1 MKKVVIL
8 GGKGIGMIASSII
21 DRIGDAYV
29 IGFLNDNVEIGT
41 KIGKYKQI
49 EIIGKTDDLWTY
61 LKDDDTYVFIAYVG
75 FKYEKK
81 MYQRILSLNIPT
93 EKFYNVI
100 DPSSVIPKDYCKVG
114 NGVLI
119 APYSQ
124 LSPDATISDNCM
136 LLANSFVGHDS
147 FLDHF
152 AHLATN
158 AVVGADVH
166 VGKMVHIGSNATI
179 RECVKIGDYSIIG
192 GGAVVTKDVP
202 ENAIV
207 VGNPARVLRIKEE

>member
-1 MKKVVIL
+1 MKKVVVL

-29 IGFLNDNVEIGT
+29 TGFLNDNLEIGT

-49 EIIGKTDDLWTY
+49 EVIGKTEDLNSI
-61 LKDDDTYVFIAYVG
+61 LEDKDTYVFIAYVG
-75 FKYEKK
+75 FKYERK
-81 MYQRILSLNIPT
+81 MYQKILSLNIPR

-100 DPSSVIPKDYCKVG
+100 DPTSVIPKDYCKIG

-179 RECVKIGDYSIIG
+179 RECVKIGDYSIVG

-202 ENAIV
+202 ENCIV
-207 VGNPARVLRIKEE
+207 VGNPARILKEKE

>member
-1 MKKVVIL
+1 M
-8 GGKGIGMIASSII
+8 
-21 DRIGDAYV
+21 
-29 IGFLNDNVEIGT
+29 
-41 KIGKYKQI
+41 
-49 EIIGKTDDLWTY
+49 IGKTEDLNSI
-61 LKDDDTYVFIAYVG
+61 LEDKDTYVFIAYVG
-75 FKYEKK
+75 FKYERK
-81 MYQRILSLNIPT
+81 MYQKILSLNIPR

-100 DPSSVIPKDYCKVG
+100 DPTSVIPKDYCKIG

-179 RECVKIGDYSIIG
+179 RECVKIGDYSIVG

-202 ENAIV
+202 ENCIV
-207 VGNPARVLRIKEE
+207 VGNPARILKEKE

>member
-29 IGFLNDNVEIGT
+29 TGFLNDNLEIGT

-49 EIIGKTDDLWTY
+49 EVIGKTEDLNSI
-61 LKDDDTYVFIAYVG
+61 LEDKDTYVFIAYVG
-75 FKYEKK
+75 FKYERK
-81 MYQRILSLNIPT
+81 MYQKILSLNIPR

-100 DPSSVIPKDYCKVG
+100 DPTSVIPKDYCKIG

-179 RECVKIGDYSIIG
+179 RECVKIGDYSIVG

-202 ENAIV
+202 ENCIV
-207 VGNPARVLRIKEE
+207 VGNPARILKEKE

>member
-29 IGFLNDNVEIGT
+29 IGFLNDNIDKGT
-41 KIGKYKQI
+41 LIGKYKKI
-49 EIIGKTDDLWTY
+49 EVIGKTVDLPQY
-61 LKDDDTYVFIAYVG
+61 LENDDTYVFIAYVG
-75 FKYEKK
+75 FKYEKR
-81 MYQRILSLNIPT
+81 MYQKILSLNIPND
-93 EKFYNVI
+93 KFYNII
-100 DPSSVIPKDYCKVG
+100 DPNSIIPKDYCKIG

-119 APYSQ
+119 APYAQ
-124 LSPDATISDNCM
+124 LSPDSTISDNCI
-136 LLANSFVGHDS
+136 LLANSFVGHDT

-179 RECVKIGDYSIIG
+179 RECVNVGDYSIVG

-202 ENAIV
+202 ENCIV
-207 VGNPARVLRIKEE
+207 VGNPARILKEKE

>member
-1 MKKVVIL
+1 MKKIVVL
-8 GGKGIGMIASSII
+8 GGKGIGMIASTII
-21 DRIGDAYV
+21 DRVGDARV
-29 IGFLNDNVEIGT
+29 IGFLNDNIEKGT

-49 EIIGKTDDLWTY
+49 EVIGKTDELPSY
-61 LKDDDTYVFIAYVG
+61 LSDKNTYVFIAYVG
-75 FKYEKK
+75 FKYEKE
-81 MYQRILSLNIPT
+81 MYQRILALNIP
-93 EKFYNVI
+93 ENKFYNII
-100 DPSSVIPKDYCKVG
+100 DPTAIIPKEYCKIG
-114 NGVLI
+114 KGVLI

-124 LSPDATISDNCM
+124 LSSDATISNNCM

-179 RECVKIGDYSIIG
+179 RECVKIGDYSIVG
-192 GGAVVTKDVP
+192 GGAVVVKDVP
-202 ENAIV
+202 ENSIV
-207 VGNPARVLRIKEE
+207 VGNPAKILRIKE